1 MPPNRMKLPNQ
12 LSPSINNE
20 IDEKQTSK
28 EELEKAIPLQVH
40 RKTDYPPMNDQI
52 AGIYSELV
60 QSRKAENRQLRKA
73 KQIKKHLD
81 VIILDLWIA
90 ANYYESPWRSISLD
104 RNHYSKGTRYRKLFL
119 KFDLFKGV
127 LHDLISLEYV
137 FDSGF
142 YHNPNGK
149 SRQTRVK
156 ATAKLL
162 SLLDFDIKKI
172 ERDPEAPEN
181 EIIIKKDEKGKIIDY
196 VDDRFTNQMRED
208 LQTYNQLL
216 RTTDI
221 GTDGIDLRY
230 KFDPTSIT
238 VKRIFNGEGGG
249 GRFYYGFWMNMPKE
263 DRLKLR
269 LNGEEV
275 CELDFSALHP
285 TITYSLHGLEAPE
298 DSYTIEGCDRKE
310 VKKAFLVLFNCKSR
324 KHAIDTIR
332 SEFHIKNAK
341 SLLQQIENKHEAII
355 NSFYNPG
362 FGLHLQHLD
371 SWLAENIINTLTRK
385 GIACL
390 SIHDSFIVAKK
401 YELEL
406 RQIMEFV
413 FQDKFTFKPLIK

>member
-1 MPPNRMKLPNQ
+1 MNLLND
-12 LSPSINNE
+12 N
-20 IDEKQTSK
+20 IDEKQRLK
-28 EELEKAIPLQVH
+28 EALEKAIQLQVH
-40 RKTDYPPMNDQI
+40 RKTDYPPMNAQLS
-52 AGIYSELV
+52 GIYSELV
-60 QSRKAENRQLRKA
+60 QLRETQKRQIRKADRV
-73 KQIKKHLD
+73 KKHLD

-90 ANYYESPWRSISLD
+90 ANYSESPWRRVSLNNND
-104 RNHYSKGTRYRKLFL
+104 YSKDTRYRKIFL
-119 KFDLFKGV
+119 KYDLLKGV
-127 LHDLISLEYV
+127 LNDLILLEYV
-137 FDSGF
+137 ADSKY

-149 SRQTRVK
+149 SRQTRIK
-156 ATAKLL
+156 ATSKLL
-162 SLLDFDIKKI
+162 SLLEFDIKKI
-172 ERDPEAPEN
+172 DRDPEAPDE
-181 EIIIKKDEKGKIIDY
+181 EIIIKKDEKGKAIDY
-196 VDDRFTNQMRED
+196 VDDIFTNQMRED
-208 LQTYNQLL
+208 LKTYNQLL

-230 KFDPTSIT
+230 KYDPTNIT

-249 GRFYYGFWMNMPKE
+249 GRFYYGFWMNMPKV

-269 LNGEEV
+269 LNFEEV

-310 VKKAFLVLFNCKSR
+310 VKKAFLILFNCKSR

-332 SEFHIKNAK
+332 SEFHIKNAE
-341 SLLQQIENKHEAII
+341 SLLRQIENKHKAII

-385 GIACL
+385 GIVCL